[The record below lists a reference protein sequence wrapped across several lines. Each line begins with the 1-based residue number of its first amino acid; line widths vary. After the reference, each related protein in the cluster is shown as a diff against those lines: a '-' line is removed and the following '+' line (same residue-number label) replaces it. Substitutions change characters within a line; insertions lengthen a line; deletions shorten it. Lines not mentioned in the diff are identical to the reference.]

1 MVCEALALNLA
12 TKSHFKGDFSHLNEC
27 FDKFLTFVTETP
39 FCGCSNINVHT
50 LTGSPVGVFFS
61 FLGGHCT
68 RIPRIFTL
76 CVNVGF

>member
-50 LTGSPVGVFFS
+50 LTGSPVGVFFLS
-61 FLGGHCT
+61 WVAIVPGFRVFLHY
-68 RIPRIFTL
+68 
-76 CVNVGF
+76 V